1 MTVIA
6 FSGHRPDKLP
16 DKETGYI
23 LPNPTYIY
31 VCQQLERHLTDLK
44 PTKAI
49 SGMALGVDQWAANIC
64 NKLKIPLIA
73 AIPFEGQE
81 KMWPEKSK
89 KVYQSLLQKASE
101 KIVVCEGGYSA
112 YKMQLRNEW
121 MVNHCDILLAV
132 WDGSKGGTGNCV
144 DYAMKKM
151 GQERIVIIN
160 PKQI

>member
-1 MTVIA
+1 L
-6 FSGHRPDKLP
+6 F
-16 DKETGYI
+16 
-23 LPNPTYIY
+23 
-31 VCQQLERHLTDLK
+31 LELEKHLADLK

-144 DYAMKKM
+144 DYAMKKI